1 MFDPNARSITP
12 TAAFKTSIKT
22 LKHSYSHSN
31 GYKSVQPWEWVQ
43 KSDLI
48 LKWHWKSSTFPD
60 LSSVRA
66 VILAWTDWSFTY
78 FVCNNSRAALIKRD
92 LRAVLSLICFRIPPG
107 SIRGSFSHVN
117 QCACTAGPLPWPD
130 NSAQVPHLSRFDL
143 DTSESIPPKESDRIA
158 LFMQPLMVICCFKSL
173 QHLWLATGSWVIAPL
188 PFYSAQKTILDSS
201 AKHDGTYNGAFI
213 LSAIG
218 RTQLQYFFTIW
229 TRIGNHCNT
238 SLWIWIKSYSLSCSC
253 CLKSPLKMNDF

>member
-22 LKHSYSHSN
+22 LKRSYSHSN

-43 KSDLI
+43 KCADTQMTFGNLQ
-48 LKWHWKSSTFPD
+48 HFQTFP
-60 LSSVRA
+60 LSERSF
-66 VILAWTDWSFTY
+66 LAWTDWSFTY

-92 LRAVLSLICFRIPPG
+92 LRSVLSLICFRIPPG
-107 SIRGSFSHVN
+107 SIRGSFSRVN
-117 QCACTAGPLPWPD
+117 QCACTAGPLPWPG

-143 DTSESIPPKESDRIA
+143 DTSESIPPKESDWIA
-158 LFMQPLMVICCFKSL
+158 LFMQPWMVICCFKSL
-173 QHLWLATGSWVIAPL
+173 QHLWWLATGSWVIAPL
-188 PFYSAQKTILDSS
+188 PFHSAQKTILDSS

-229 TRIGNHCNT
+229 TRIGNRCNT

-253 CLKSPLKMNDF
+253 CLKSPLNDF